1 MSTPNRRTFLAQSLA
16 ATAALAAPRVIA
28 QPAGFRLAAFT
39 ADVTVPMGH
48 GMMGGSWLSKS
59 VADPLFAKG
68 IVLTGGDKPVVLVSV
83 DWCEIRNAAFDRW
96 RDVLA
101 EAAGTDRQHVL
112 VSSTHVHDAPVADL
126 DAERILKDHK
136 CVGTVCDVEFHEP
149 LLPPRWQ
156 GGLQPNEPEQERH
169 RRRGG

>member
-48 GMMGGSWLSKS
+48 GMMGGAWLSKG
-59 VADPLFAKG
+59 VGDPLLAKG
-68 IVLTGGDKPVVLVSV
+68 VVLLGGDKPVVLVSV

-96 RDVLA
+96 REIYNA
-101 EAAGTDRQHVL
+101 RRPH
-112 VSSTHVHDAPVADL
+112 SSLGART
-126 DAERILKDHK
+126 
-136 CVGTVCDVEFHEP
+136 
-149 LLPPRWQ
+149 
-156 GGLQPNEPEQERH
+156 PEQAYLDHLPSRVAA
-169 RRRGG
+169 